1 MISRLPSRAVTFAA
15 LILGPG
21 CLESRSS
28 PTVGECAAYPK
39 GVYDYGEIGIG
50 SCLSGPIGMEWVE
63 DPLSPGRY
71 NLLVA
76 NANPMMDFTGGSLV
90 SIDIDAAPRDG
101 SRTLISDIARSH
113 LDMPSFPGSLA
124 LVPERGLA
132 LVTNRLSEESRT
144 RVGFD
149 DVYFVDVTD
158 PGALA
163 FAPAGPDGET
173 HLTLMSDPVPMI
185 VDDDAGRAYVGNMTS
200 HTISVVDV
208 LANPIDVID
217 ARPRAR
223 ITPGRFF
230 DRDGSGSQVE
240 IARAEIDDA
249 ELVLNQ
255 DWTLRYA
262 EGVHRLWVPE
272 TEGLRRYESP
282 DALGFLSVGFGP
294 EAKVGDLIEGTGLE
308 DPQPYS
314 VGGVLF
320 MSFVDPGEG
329 SIRLLTHN
337 DDELSAWSD
346 PGGALL
352 RPTDG
357 AWDERLGGPTVAQ
370 VDGLF
375 YLFYD
380 GLDADGVGRIGL
392 ATAGD
397 GLNYRREG
405 VLIEP
410 GAGAHDSERV
420 ADPALWYDDQAQLWR
435 MFYSAFDG
443 ASWTIGHAESTNLL
457 DWTPDTTPSFVP
469 DDGADVGAPVVVYVS
484 GELRLYT
491 ARRGE
496 DGLWDLALARSPDG
510 VRWTDEGVVVELN
523 LAGDEPPG
531 VGLASAVSEV
541 WGLDGSGLGTLQVT
555 YTAGD
560 VLVASSFGYAVQLS
574 AGAILGPEDMPA
586 EGEDGV
592 QVDTYLPDEGLLYL
606 SLTRQVSGVDQG
618 AIGLASWSG
627 EGLPRVSQEEI
638 LTGAEGAFDAAG
650 VSHPVVFEGPDG
662 GYLMLYAGQDAEGRV
677 AIGLAESDDGL
688 DWSTDHS
695 VALDRGEEWDS
706 LSVTPGSVVVEDD
719 GSYTLWYT
727 GADGSRSR
735 IGRATSTDGRAWTRA
750 SDTFDIGTGAPG
762 EIDDSAVRH
771 PFVLRE
777 DGVEHLWYAGFDG
790 DVWSVVYASRASGD
804 AEWTRAVTPGSD
816 RARPVIQSRDGNFD
830 ANGAYRPVVHR
841 DDLGVYRALYTGQDG
856 LRPRVGLA
864 EGLTA
869 DRLYRVSRAPSV
881 GDEVLFSTIAGD
893 ENDEDAIPLEQPVD
907 GFQQTLGLGVSSMV
921 VDEARG
927 FLYASSRFASYIY
940 AFDIR
945 DDSDTLSSDDK
956 VNELEAVL
964 VANTDVGAT
973 AFRGLFIPD
982 GTDLLYALNSEP
994 ESVMIFDLAAVE
1006 DRTVARAERDA
1017 VIGVLPAPREERD
1030 AGGRTTAFIGP
1041 SGITQAD
1048 HLLFVA
1054 NFNANSVSVYDLRLG
1069 VFGELVYEIRNV
1081 GENPHALSVSP
1092 DGSLLVVANMIGE
1105 VRRDVVSSTL
1115 TLIDLDPVS
1124 PTYLQIVGWIVN
1136 Q

>member
-1 MISRLPSRAVTFAA
+1 MTIRFPSRAAAFAA
-15 LILGPG
+15 LLVGPG
-21 CLESRSS
+21 CLESLSP
-28 PTVGECAAYPK
+28 PTVGECAVYPK

-50 SCLSGPIGMEWVE
+50 SCLAGPIGLEWVE
-63 DPLSPGRY
+63 DPLAPGRY

-76 NANPMMDFTGGSLV
+76 NANPMMDFTGGNLV
-90 SIDIDAAPRDG
+90 SIDIDAVPRDG
-101 SRTLISDIARSH
+101 SRTLISDVARSH

-132 LVTNRLSEESRT
+132 LVTNRLSDESRT

-149 DVYFVDVTD
+149 DLYFVDVTD

-173 HLTLMSDPVPMI
+173 HLTLMSDPVPML

-217 ARPRAR
+217 ARPRAN

-272 TEGLRRYESP
+272 PEGLRRYESP
-282 DALGFLSVGFGP
+282 DALGFVSVGVGP
-294 EAKVGDLIEGTGLE
+294 EALAEELVEGTGLA

-352 RPTDG
+352 RPVEG
-357 AWDERLGGPTVAQ
+357 AWDEVLGGPTVAQ

-405 VLIEP
+405 ALIEP
-410 GAGAHDSERV
+410 GAGAHDAERV
-420 ADPALWYDDQAQLWR
+420 ADPALWYDDQAQVWR
-435 MFYSAFDG
+435 LFYSAFDG
-443 ASWTIGHAESTNLL
+443 ARWTIGHAESTNLL
-457 DWTPDTTPSFVP
+457 DWTPDAAPSFAP
-469 DDGADVGAPVVVYVS
+469 EDGADVGAPVVVYVS

-510 VRWTDEGVVVELN
+510 ARWTDEGVVVELN
-523 LAGDEPPG
+523 LEGDEPPG
-531 VGLASAVSEV
+531 VGLASAVSEI
-541 WGLDGSGLGTLQVT
+541 WGLDGSGLGSLQVT

-560 VLVASSFGYAVQLS
+560 VLVASSYGYAVQLS
-574 AGAILGPEDMPA
+574 AGAILGPEDAPA

-592 QVDTYLPDEGLLYL
+592 QADSYLPDEGLLYL
-606 SLTRQVSGVDQG
+606 SFTRTVGGVDQG

-627 EGLPRVSQEEI
+627 EGLPRVSPEPI

-650 VSHPVVFEGPDG
+650 VSSPVVFVGPDG

-688 DWSTDHS
+688 VWSTDHTI
-695 VALDRGEEWDS
+695 ALDRGEEWDS

-727 GADGSRSR
+727 GADGGRSR
-735 IGRATSTDGRAWTRA
+735 IGRATSPDGRVWTRA
-750 SDTFDIGTGAPG
+750 SDTFELGTGAPG
-762 EIDDSAVRH
+762 EVDDSAVRH

-790 DVWSVVYASRASGD
+790 DVWSVVYASRAAGETD
-804 AEWTRAVTPGSD
+804 WTRATAPGSD
-816 RARPVIQSRDGNFD
+816 RARAVIQRRDGSFD
-830 ANGAYRPVVHR
+830 ANSAYRPVVYR
-841 DDLGVYRALYTGQDG
+841 DATGLYRALYTGQDG

-864 EGLTA
+864 EGARA
-869 DRLYRVSRAPSV
+869 DRLYRVARSPTV

-893 ENDEDAIPLEQPVD
+893 QNDEEAIPLEQAVD

-921 VDEARG
+921 IDEERG

-945 DDSDTLSSDDK
+945 DDSDTLSGDDK
-956 VNELEAVL
+956 VNELEALL

-973 AFRGLFIPD
+973 AFRGLFIPK

-994 ESVMIFDLAAVE
+994 ESVMIFDLAALE

-1041 SGITQAD
+1041 AGITQAD

-1069 VFGELVYEIRNV
+1069 AFGELVAEIPNV

-1115 TLIDLDPVS
+1115 TLIDLDPER